1 MTDLRTGAACALLF
15 LSTAAAA
22 AEPVG
27 VVLGGGGARGS
38 AHVGVL
44 RVLEEMRIP
53 IAYITGNSMGA
64 IVGGLYASGFTPDE
78 IESELKAM
86 DWDDLF
92 ADAPPRPDRSFRRKR
107 DDDLYLIGARV
118 GFRDWSL
125 HFPLAFIQG
134 QKFDLHLNRLTEH
147 VAGVKD
153 FDRLPIPFHAIATD
167 IETGRQVVL
176 RSGNL
181 ARAIRASMAVP
192 GGFAPVEIEG
202 RLLVDGLVADN
213 VPITAVR
220 EMGAARVIAIDVGT
234 PLLSREEIT
243 NAAAVLS
250 QLSTILSWRNV
261 DEQIATLGPRDLLI
275 RPPLGDLGT
284 ADFERVAEG
293 IAIGERAA
301 REARAALATFSVSE
315 AEYER
320 LRPRRERAAPPVIH
334 FVRIENRSRLGD
346 ELIRARLTLKEGEP
360 LDSERLRE
368 DIGRIYGLD
377 VFETV
382 RYEIVQEDG
391 RTGVVVQATEKS
403 WGPQYLQF
411 GIELTDNFEGSNAY
425 NLGFSLLR
433 TAINP
438 LNGEIRLGAQVGQ
451 DPGIFGEWHQPLD
464 ALSRYFT
471 SVRAFTGH
479 QNFSQFNAD
488 GDVISELRVQGAGL
502 DLAAGREFGTWGE
515 ARLGY
520 RFTSGDVDVRV
531 GDPGLETGDFELAQ
545 IYARLSLD
553 KFDNAYFPRS
563 GNKGRAEYSWARED
577 FGSDSDFDQLS
588 LRFSQAFSWRRNTLV
603 TAARYDTTL
612 DGTAPI
618 ESQFRAGGFL
628 QLSGYQPREL
638 NGQHFGELALTYYRL
653 LADIQI
659 APTYGGFSLEYGN
672 VWQNRGDIS
681 LDNGV
686 FAGSMFLGVWSP
698 IGPLYVGVGLA
709 EHGRRSAFLYLGPVF

>member
-1 MTDLRTGAACALLF
+1 
-15 LSTAAAA
+15 
-22 AEPVG
+22 
-27 VVLGGGGARGS
+27 
-38 AHVGVL
+38 
-44 RVLEEMRIP
+44 
-53 IAYITGNSMGA
+53 
-64 IVGGLYASGFTPDE
+64 
-78 IESELKAM
+78 
-86 DWDDLF
+86 
-92 ADAPPRPDRSFRRKR
+92 
-107 DDDLYLIGARV
+107 
-118 GFRDWSL
+118 
-125 HFPLAFIQG
+125 
-134 QKFDLHLNRLTEH
+134 
-147 VAGVKD
+147 
-153 FDRLPIPFHAIATD
+153 
-167 IETGRQVVL
+167 
-176 RSGNL
+176 
-181 ARAIRASMAVP
+181 
-192 GGFAPVEIEG
+192 
-202 RLLVDGLVADN
+202 
-213 VPITAVR
+213 
-220 EMGAARVIAIDVGT
+220 
-234 PLLSREEIT
+234 
-243 NAAAVLS
+243 
-250 QLSTILSWRNV
+250 V

-284 ADFERVAEG
+284 ADFRRVADG
-293 IAIGERAA
+293 IAIGGLL

-425 NLGFSLLR
+425 NLGSR
-433 TAINP
+433 CAY
-438 LNGEIRLGAQVGQ
+438 R
-451 DPGIFGEWHQPLD
+451 HQPAQRRDPARRAGRTGRDLRRVAPAARRVV
-464 ALSRYFT
+464 ALLYERQSLHRAPELLAVQCRWRRHLGLRSARRGGSISR
-471 SVRAFTGH
+471 
-479 QNFSQFNAD
+479 
-488 GDVISELRVQGAGL
+488 
-502 DLAAGREFGTWGE
+502 LAANSAPGRG
-515 ARLGY
+515 APRLPVY
-520 RFTSGDVDVRV
+520 QRRRRRTR
-531 GDPGLETGDFELAQ
+531 
-545 IYARLSLD
+545 R
-553 KFDNAYFPRS
+553 RS
-563 GNKGRAEYSWARED
+563 GIRDRRLRAGADLCAASAWTSSTTPISALGQQGQGRVSWARG
-577 FGSDSDFDQLS
+577 FRLRDSDFDQLS
-588 LRFSQAFSWRRNTLV
+588 LRFSQAFSWRRNTLMRR
-603 TAARYDTTL
+603 ALDTTL

-638 NGQHFGELALTYYRL
+638 NGQHFGELRARTTGCCRH
-653 LADIQI
+653 QI

-672 VWQNRGDIS
+672 VWQNRSDIS